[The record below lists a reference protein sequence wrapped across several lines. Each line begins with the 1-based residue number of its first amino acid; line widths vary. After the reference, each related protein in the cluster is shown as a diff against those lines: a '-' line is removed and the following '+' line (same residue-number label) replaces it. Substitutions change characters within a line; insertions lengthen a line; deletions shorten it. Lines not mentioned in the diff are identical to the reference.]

1 MDFNFDD
8 YGAEL
13 DRLMM
18 GQQNLGAADSQPN
31 AAPDSNLAPSQPA
44 DPTNL
49 GAAPQ
54 PGAPAAS
61 QTPPAKIPVMPD
73 GFQPKFDEAKLK
85 DAKTVPQLVDAMHPK
100 SRTEFMDWWEQQYGS
115 INKHF
120 DQLHDQLGTRPDPDR
135 PLTKKDKWSA
145 LMEFGLN
152 LIKSS
157 QSPAQGGQD
166 NLGGAVAVA
175 AGNTVAGTEQKRNLE
190 RDTFDA
196 KTREVEQ
203 DRAGALKNLGTYGEA
218 LKGQSAIDTDAART
232 AMYQRQRPAN
242 LGNPVGTDQGLIERG
257 PDGKWTTI
265 KDEKGKPY
273 TNLQVGAKGG
283 TRDSRSHEEKVYD
296 RLIALGKSKD
306 EAYSVAFTKSSGDPK
321 KDYLSVYTKQLSST
335 LGDTKAA
342 HDAASAYV
350 SEIYGDDALSI
361 AKAHF
366 RDQTSYQ
373 APPTA
378 QGAPPLTALKAGQIT
393 TFKNG
398 QRWKIG
404 SNGQPQQVK

>member
-31 AAPDSNLAPSQPA
+31 AAPDSNLVPSQPA

-54 PGAPAAS
+54 PGAPAAA
-61 QTPPAKIPVMPD
+61 QAPPAKIPVMPD

-120 DQLHDQLGTRPDPDR
+120 DQLHAQLGTRPDPDR

-196 KTREVEQ
+196 KTRQVEQ

-218 LKGQSAIDTDAART
+218 LKGQSAIDTDAARKT
-232 AMYQRQRPAN
+232 MYERTRPTN
-242 LGNPVGTDQGLIERG
+242 LGQPVGTDQGLIERDPQG
-257 PDGKWTTI
+257 QWRQI
-265 KDEKGKPY
+265 KDDQGHPY
-273 TNLQVGAKGG
+273 TNLKVGSHGG
-283 TRDSRSHEEKVYD
+283 VERDTRASEEKKFD
-296 RLIALGKSKD
+296 HLTSLGIPKDLAMRIA
-306 EAYSVAFTKSSGDPK
+306 YHQVSGNPV
-321 KDYLSVYTKQLSST
+321 KDYKDVFNTALRANFGNDKKAKQVADSFVSLT
-335 LGDTKAA
+335 YGE
-342 HDAASAYV
+342 DAVA
-350 SEIYGDDALSI
+350 DAQRPKI
-361 AKAHF
+361 AE
-366 RDQTSYQ
+366 D

-378 QGAPPLTALKAGQIT
+378 QGAPPLTALKPGQIT

-398 QRWKIG
+398 TRWRIG
-404 SNGQPQQVK
+404 KSGQPEQVK